1 MQPKSSAF
9 TDRRGELFAR
19 DLDIGWLTDRA
30 QRPGLTVIFAPA
42 RMGKTWTIQEV
53 ARRLSLPPHGFMVG
67 YHEAM
72 GGSSHLLRTVSDLY
86 TRWLPN
92 SSYLDQAKTLWELH
106 KDELVAKLGQG
117 AGALF
122 DSLKSLVV
130 PSGIGGAIDASK
142 IFGGLAQAQS
152 SLQTAGLQ
160 LPPLDYD
167 QALAVTSL
175 VARLSD
181 AKVTLILDA
190 FDMSETIARDASVLE
205 GFLNTSIT
213 GRTHTSS

>member
-19 DLDIGWLTDRA
+19 DLDIGWLMDRA

-53 ARRLSLPPHGFMVG
+53 ARRLSLPPHGFVVG

-72 GGSSHLLRTVSDLY
+72 GGSSHLLRAVSDLY
-86 TRWLPN
+86 TRWLPDSN
-92 SSYLDQAKTLWELH
+92 YLDQAKTLWELH

-117 AGALF
+117 VGALF

-130 PSGIGGAIDASK
+130 PSGIGSAIDAGK
-142 IFGGLAQAQS
+142 IFGGRSTAQS
-152 SLQTAGLQ
+152 QAG
-160 LPPLDYD
+160 
-167 QALAVTSL
+167 
-175 VARLSD
+175 
-181 AKVTLILDA
+181 
-190 FDMSETIARDASVLE
+190 
-205 GFLNTSIT
+205 T
-213 GRTHTSS
+213 GSMPATW